1 MIQKWSRTIGGV
13 VIGLFVGA
21 LAFAGIVQAAPEGA
35 PLLAPV
41 GTAFTYQG
49 FITDNGSPANGNHNL
64 RFELHDN
71 ASTDSQVGPT
81 VTKNSVAVSDG
92 YFTVELDFGDVFN
105 GTALWLAIEV
115 QGPGDP
121 GFTTLSPRQALNA
134 APFAL
139 YALNIPVHNHF
150 GQTWSGTATYGLRVT
165 NNGTSGARYGIYGE
179 TSSPDG
185 FGVRG
190 YSDASSGDSP
200 GVYGSSPVS
209 PDGQGVYGVG
219 AYGIYGETWNPDG
232 YAIGG
237 FFRNSSTNGVALY
250 ATGSGSG
257 YSKAAIR
264 VHNSDGSKA
273 AIRVHNSDGTGGV
286 AASFTSLSVNET
298 ARFRNSSTGY
308 VLYLQNG
315 GDAGGAGGGDFIRA
329 VNDAENDV
337 QFRVTSAGN
346 VYADGGYR
354 CGQNINDTLLLP
366 GTAIG
371 QSEASIDPCLRD
383 SSPADFAEMLPAQG
397 SPEPGDVLAIGP
409 DGYLTQ
415 SSEAYQTTI
424 IGVYSFR
431 PSFLG
436 NAQFADEEGY
446 VPLAMLG
453 IVPVKVSAE
462 NGAIQPG
469 DLLVASST
477 PGHAMK
483 ASENPPQGSV
493 IGKALEPLTEG
504 TGFIRMIVTL
514 Q

>member
-1 MIQKWSRTIGGV
+1 M
-13 VIGLFVGA
+13 FVGA
-21 LAFAGIVQAAPEGA
+21 LAFSGIVQAAPDGA

-41 GTAFTYQG
+41 GTVFTYQG

-64 RFELHDN
+64 RFELYDS
-71 ASTDSQVGPT
+71 ASSGSQVGPT

-92 YFTVELDFGDVFN
+92 YFTVELDFGDEFN

-121 GFTTLSPRQALNA
+121 GYTTLNPRQALNA

-139 YALNIPVHNHF
+139 FALNIPVHNHF

-232 YAIGG
+232 YAIYGESMTGTGTNYGVFGKSNSSSGYGG
-237 FFRNSSTNGVALY
+237 FFRNSSSDGVALY

-257 YSKAAIR
+257 SSKASLR
-264 VHNSDGSKA
+264 VHNSDA
-273 AIRVHNSDGTGGV
+273 AGGV
-286 AASFTSLSVNET
+286 AASFTSLSANGT
-298 ARFRNSSTGY
+298 AKFSNSGSGE
-308 VLYLQNG
+308 VLYLVNG
-315 GDAGGAGGGDFIRA
+315 GTNAGGTGGGDFIKA
-329 VNDAENDV
+329 VNEDESDV
-337 QFRVTSAGN
+337 QFRVSSGGY

-354 CGQNINDTLLLP
+354 CGLNINDVVLLP
-366 GTAIG
+366 GPSIG
-371 QSEASIDPCLRD
+371 QKEASIDPCLRD
-383 SSPADFAEMLPAQG
+383 STPADFAEMLPAQG
-397 SPEPGDVLAIGP
+397 SPEPGDVLAIGL
-409 DGYLTQ
+409 DGDLIR

-436 NAQFADEEGY
+436 NAQFADVDGY

-504 TGFIRMIVTL
+504 KGFIQMIVSL